1 MMSPLALL
9 SFVRQ
14 RNQRSHRWEL
24 RRLDRLRRGELAG
37 RAFVNALHRKGAD
50 RRQGAHEHH
59 GRFADVAFLGR
70 RLVADII
77 LHEQ

>member
-1 MMSPLALL
+1 
-9 SFVRQ
+9 VRQ
-14 RNQRSHRWEL
+14 RNHRSHRWGL
-24 RRLDRLRRGELAG
+24 RRLERLRRDEPAA

-50 RRQGAHEHH
+50 RRQSAHEHH
-59 GRFADVAFLGR
+59 WRFADVAFLGR